1 MRWVQWRSR
10 LNQRFTSCRSNQ
22 EDDGQYLILLNKPC
36 IFKLQSPKKSGNIW
50 HANHIFS
57 ISSVPIYADME
68 SALTAAV
75 EPARRVRGIK
85 NKDINPVCSLSL
97 SPGRSGSDLP
107 GCLWGPTVSPETRSA
122 CSLSRA
128 QKGLS
133 LRRICVCAQL
143 CCSYPPSAKASARTS
158 VLTITDSQVI
168 NACFEWR
175 TPNGILVSESDLH
188 INRFSFRNC
197 RSTSRAIN
205 VEITKF

>member
-1 MRWVQWRSR
+1 MQIRWNQW
-10 LNQRFTSCRSNQ
+10 
-22 EDDGQYLILLNKPC
+22 DDGQYLILLNKPS

-57 ISSVPIYADME
+57 ISSVPIYADTE
-68 SALTAAV
+68 SAFTAAV

-97 SPGRSGSDLP
+97 SLRGGQAQI
-107 GCLWGPTVSPETRSA
+107 CQAVSEA
-122 CSLSRA
+122 L
-128 QKGLS
+128 LS
-133 LRRICVCAQL
+133 LLRHALLVRWVGPRKGCHCVASVCAQL

-188 INRFSFRNC
+188 INRFSSRNC